1 MNPTPLDGTI
11 LILGATGAVGQE
23 LLSILAARNWPA
35 DRLRLV
41 ASQHSAGNELPYL
54 DRHIVIERLEPDV
67 FRGVTLVLSAASSE
81 VAQAWLPIAVESGAT
96 VIDNSS
102 YFRHLPDVP
111 LVIPEVNGD
120 ELLATEPAARL
131 IANPNCSTILLL
143 VATNPLRSRFGVDAI
158 DVCTYQAVSGAG
170 LAGMDEL
177 RGQAQAQ
184 LSGSVVAPE
193 IFPEPCAFNVFTHES
208 QLDVASGLN
217 GEEQKMIA
225 EVRRIWG
232 QPDLAL
238 TPTCVRVPVFRA
250 HSQAVT
256 VTLSTPVNL
265 DEVLSAFDGAPGIRI
280 VDDRERQIFP
290 TPLAATGLDDVLV
303 GRFRPDPGSRFDQ
316 SGRTRRWCL
325 FLSGDQLRK
334 GAALNAVQI
343 ADLIGLCTTAAASPN
358 SVALKQRS
366 PTNVLNKNGSP
377 EIKQAPRPATVGG

>member
-1 MNPTPLDGTI
+1 MKQSQLEGTI

-23 LLSILAARNWPA
+23 ILNILAARNWPA

-41 ASQHSAGNELPYL
+41 ASEKSVGTELPYL
-54 DRHIVIERLEPDV
+54 DRHIVVERLQPDV
-67 FRGVTLVLSAASSE
+67 FQGVSLVLSAASNE
-81 VAQAWLPIAVESGAT
+81 IAQAWLPLAVESGAT

-102 YFRHLPDVP
+102 HFRHAPAVP
-111 LVIPEVNGD
+111 LVIPEVNGN
-120 ELLATEPAARL
+120 ELLAKGETARL

-143 VATNPLRSRFGVDAI
+143 VATNPLRCRFGVEAI

-184 LSGSVVAPE
+184 LSGHSVAPKV
-193 IFPEPCAFNVFTHES
+193 FPEPCAFNVFTHES
-208 QLDVASGLN
+208 QLDLASGLN
-217 GEEQKMIA
+217 GEEQKIIV

-256 VTLSTPVNL
+256 VTLATPANL
-265 DEVLSAFDGAPGIRI
+265 DEVRSAFDGAPGISL
-280 VDDRERQIFP
+280 VDDRQRQVFP
-290 TPLAATGLDDVLV
+290 TPLAATGRDEVLV
-303 GRFRPDPGSRFDQ
+303 GRLRPDPAGVLDAD
-316 SGRTRRWCL
+316 GRTRRWCL

-334 GAALNAVQI
+334 GAALNAIQI
-343 ADLIGLCTTAAASPN
+343 ADLIGLNTTAAASPN
-358 SVALKQRS
+358 NATLKHRS
-366 PTNVLNKNGSP
+366 PTTVLTKNGSP
-377 EIKQAPRPATVGG
+377 AIKQASSPSTVGG